1 MKRITRR
8 LAVIAAA
15 QFGLLVGAAALAPA
29 AQAAEKVTLLLN
41 WVPQGDHSP
50 YYYARKMGWYA
61 EEGID
66 LTIEGGRGSAATIP
80 RVAAGQ
86 VQVGIADMA
95 NILEGRSKNIDA
107 VGVMALYANTAF
119 GLYWKKGGGIA
130 SPKDIAGKKIG
141 APAGDAVRPIW
152 PVIAKAIGIPAD
164 SVTWVN
170 IAPEAKVASLQA
182 GIIDVSPHLYSVHDV
197 YEKSFGK
204 DLGYV
209 SLRELGVNP
218 YGLSIFTSGAYM
230 KSNPETLK
238 KFLKVSQKAIRACF
252 ENPKPC
258 TDVLASETSQNAEDV
273 LANWKRVETLIA
285 DDVGRKVAIGAY
297 DPARVQADVSMIETL
312 FNVKLGSGPFFTND
326 YLDMSI
332 KLP

>member
-1 MKRITRR
+1 MQGMTRR
-8 LAVIAAA
+8 LAMLAVA
-15 QFGLLVGAAALAPA
+15 QVGLALGAAAMAPA
-29 AQAAEKVTLLLN
+29 AEAAEKMTLLLN

-61 EEGID
+61 DEGID

-107 VGVMALYANTAF
+107 VGVMALYTNTAF
-119 GLYWKKGGGIA
+119 GLYWKKGGSITTA
-130 SPKDIAGKKIG
+130 KDIAGKKIG

-164 SVTWVN
+164 SITWVN

-204 DLGYV
+204 DLGYI

-218 YGLSIFTSGAYM
+218 YGLSMFTSGAYM
-230 KSNPETLK
+230 KSNPESLR
-238 KFLKVSQKAIRACF
+238 KFLKVSQKAIKACF

-258 TDVLASETSQNAEDV
+258 TEVLAAETSQNAADV

-285 DDVGRKVAIGAY
+285 DDTGRKVAIGAF
-297 DPARVQADVSMIETL
+297 DPARVQADVTMLEAL
-312 FNVKLGSGPFFTND
+312 FNVKIGPGPYFTND
-326 YLDMSI
+326 YLDPSI